1 MSTSQGTGHRRNV
14 SRSSRPRSS
23 TKGPLDM
30 PDDDTTQPDAAVSSP
45 SPRRS
50 EIRSPVTSD
59 AGFSP
64 LEDLNSL
71 RMELDNILAA
81 RDLPITKDLS
91 FLLRPDLYHPLSQL
105 DVPPMFR
112 SPFQGLAIGETL
124 TTSLSRIN
132 ALVAEGHFLI
142 AAHLCGL
149 LLTSSILAPT
159 DTKTIFTLLYTRL
172 SCLQLTGNTVLA
184 AQESKALEDLN
195 SAFYYVQA
203 ENDTAGDGP
212 PRSYHIVPW
221 PLRVLAVRLQSIGF
235 GDSRRGI
242 AGLYELGLE
251 ARRELLQP
259 GLDPAHKKIWQD
271 RLEDLSIRVVNA
283 LIELGDLDAARR
295 TLETMSKKSSNDSTL
310 TARRVLLHLRIG
322 DVAAAKRVLEE
333 AQPDT
338 VQAEFLNPMIQM
350 TEGRYDEAAEAWK
363 ALLEGNP
370 SKSAE
375 PVIKQN
381 LAVCLLYI
389 GKLSESRSL
398 LESLIS
404 SNQSFQSLTFNLAT
418 IYELCSDRSRNLKL
432 RLADAVAKQPCA
444 GEMNLDRNSADFK
457 LVD

>member
-1 MSTSQGTGHRRNV
+1 
-14 SRSSRPRSS
+14 
-23 TKGPLDM
+23 
-30 PDDDTTQPDAAVSSP
+30 
-45 SPRRS
+45 
-50 EIRSPVTSD
+50 
-59 AGFSP
+59 
-64 LEDLNSL
+64 
-71 RMELDNILAA
+71 MELDNILAA

-389 GKLSESRSL
+389 GKLSEVCFL
-398 LESLIS
+398 LL
-404 SNQSFQSLTFNLAT
+404 NWLFPVTL
-418 IYELCSDRSRNLKL
+418 Y
-432 RLADAVAKQPCA
+432 
-444 GEMNLDRNSADFK
+444 
-457 LVD
+457 

>member
-1 MSTSQGTGHRRNV
+1 M
-14 SRSSRPRSS
+14 
-23 TKGPLDM
+23 
-30 PDDDTTQPDAAVSSP
+30 
-45 SPRRS
+45 
-50 EIRSPVTSD
+50 TSD

-64 LEDLNSL
+64 LEDLDSL
-71 RMELDNILAA
+71 RVELDNILAA
-81 RDLPITKDLS
+81 RNLPITKDLS
-91 FLLRPDLYHPLSQL
+91 FLLRPELYHPLSQL

-112 SPFQGLAIGETL
+112 TPFQSPAIGETL
-124 TTSLSRIN
+124 PTTLSRIN
-132 ALVAEGHFLI
+132 ALLAQGHFLV

-203 ENDTAGDGP
+203 EGDTPGEGS

-259 GLDPAHKKIWQD
+259 GFDPAIKKIWQD
-271 RLEDLSIRVVNA
+271 RLEDLNIRVVNA
-283 LIELGDLDAARR
+283 LIELGDLEAARR
-295 TLETMSKKSSNDSTL
+295 TLESMSRKSSNDSIL
-310 TARRVLLHLRIG
+310 TSRRVLLYLRIG

-338 VQAEFLNPMIQM
+338 VRAEFLNPLIQM
-350 TEGRYDEAAEAWK
+350 TEGRYDEAAATWK
-363 ALLEGNP
+363 SLLEGTF
-370 SKSAE
+370 SKSSE

-381 LAVCLLYI
+381 LAVCLLYT
-389 GKLSESRSL
+389 GRLSE
-398 LESLIS
+398 
-404 SNQSFQSLTFNLAT
+404 
-418 IYELCSDRSRNLKL
+418 
-432 RLADAVAKQPCA
+432 V
-444 GEMNLDRNSADFK
+444 
-457 LVD
+457 